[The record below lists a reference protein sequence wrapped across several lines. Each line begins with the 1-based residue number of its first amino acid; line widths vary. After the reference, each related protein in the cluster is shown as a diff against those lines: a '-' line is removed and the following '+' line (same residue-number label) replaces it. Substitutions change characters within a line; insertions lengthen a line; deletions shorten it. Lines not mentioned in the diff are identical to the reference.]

1 MKLPAL
7 AARYAFPVFLTIL
20 VGCAEKGSPEDEV
33 RAVIGAAEQAAEAR
47 DASALLDL
55 VADDYRDPRGNGA
68 EEIRRYVRGYLV
80 AHQSIALLTRIDSIE
95 LPATDLARVQAT
107 VGMVGKEAEAAG
119 AWDLAADLYEFDVTL
134 AREDGEW
141 RVTRAEWRPAIG
153 G

>member
-1 MKLPAL
+1 MHASAVAARCALSLFVGL
-7 AARYAFPVFLTIL
+7 AA
-20 VGCAEKGSPEDEV
+20 GCAGKGSPEDEV
-33 RAVIGAAEQAAEAR
+33 RAAIGAAEAAAEAR

-55 VADDYRDPRGNGA
+55 VADDYQDSRGNGA

-80 AHQSIALLTRIDSIE
+80 AHQSIALLTRIDSIK
-95 LPATDLARVQAT
+95 LPATDLARVRAT

-141 RVTRAEWRPAIG
+141 RVTRADWGRAIG
-153 G
+153 D